1 MPDFE
6 SLAKTIRECFHEYGI
21 HSITLQP
28 EAYTRQEV
36 PSPAV
41 AKSCTGIDVKKNAE
55 GGKQRTSIE
64 STLNRCTSG
73 CGSFCLDLT
82 CCR

>member
-6 SLAKTIRECFHEYGI
+6 FLAKTIRECFHEYGI

-28 EAYTRQEV
+28 EIYTPQKD
-36 PSPAV
+36 STSA
-41 AKSCTGIDVKKNAE
+41 AAGDCTKIKVKKDAE
-55 GGKQRTSIE
+55 GGKKRTSIE
-64 STLNRCTSG
+64 SSRCTSG
-73 CGSFCLDLT
+73 CGSFCLELT

>member
-1 MPDFE
+1 MSDFE

-28 EAYTRQEV
+28 EASTRQED
-36 PSPAV
+36 SNLTA
-41 AKSCTGIDVKKNAE
+41 AGSTGVDLQKNAE
-55 GGKQRTSIE
+55 GGKKRTSVE
-64 STLNRCTSG
+64 SPSGRCASG
-73 CGSFCLDLT
+73 CGSFCLELT